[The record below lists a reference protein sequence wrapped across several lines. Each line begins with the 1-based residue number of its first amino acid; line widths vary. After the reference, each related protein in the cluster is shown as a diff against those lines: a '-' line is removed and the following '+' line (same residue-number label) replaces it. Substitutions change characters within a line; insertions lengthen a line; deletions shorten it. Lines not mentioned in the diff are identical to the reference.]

1 MNLST
6 AVTRIKLQLGLINIA
21 TPIEN
26 LDESIVQIIQDITVP
41 VFSTYASYKKNLYIR
56 TSDMELIEK
65 TAEYERYVLPD
76 FGTEKLLYVFDV
88 RYDTGQLSGL
98 ASYGAM
104 PYYGG
109 NLIQQILMGNASMNV
124 YNHIIPKMTFKYM
137 PPRELMLF
145 NVYSYTKVV
154 LELGF
159 QHDKS
164 LITIPESAS
173 ESFFKL
179 AVLDVKDNLYPTVK
193 QYSELQ
199 TAIGTINLKI
209 DDWQQAA
216 DKREELLREWDDTY
230 HLDGKPVYY
239 A

>member
-6 AVTRIKLQLGLINIA
+6 VITRIKLQLGLINIA

-26 LDESIVQIIQDITVP
+26 LDDTIKFILQDITVP
-41 VFSTYASYKKNLYIR
+41 VFSIYAPYKKTLYIR
-56 TSDMELIEK
+56 TDDMELIEK
-65 TAEYERYVLPD
+65 TAEYERYVMPD
-76 FGTEKLLYVFDV
+76 FGTEKLLYVDDI

-109 NLIQQILMGNASMNV
+109 NLIQQLMMGNASMNV
-124 YNHIIPKMTFKYM
+124 YNNIIPKMTFKFI
-137 PPRELMLF
+137 PPRELLLY

-154 LELGF
+154 MELGF
-159 QHDKS
+159 EHDKS
-164 LITIPESAS
+164 LITIPDSAS

-179 AVLDVKDNLYPTVK
+179 ANLDVMDNLYPTVK

-199 TAIGTINLKI
+199 TAIGTINLRLE
-209 DDWQQAA
+209 DWQNAS
-216 DKREELLREWDDTY
+216 DKRDELLREWDDTY
-230 HLDGKPVYY
+230 HMDRKPIYW

>member
-6 AVTRIKLQLGLINIA
+6 VVTRIKLQLGIINIA

-26 LDESIVQIIQDITVP
+26 LDETIVEIIQNITVP
-41 VFSTYASYKKNLYIR
+41 VFSLYAPYKKNLYIR

-65 TAEYERYVLPD
+65 TAEYERYILPD
-76 FGTEKLLYVFDV
+76 FGTEKLLYVYDV
-88 RYDTGQLSGL
+88 KYDTGQLSGL

-109 NLIQQILMGNASMNV
+109 NLIQQIMMGNASMNV
-124 YNHIIPKMTFKYM
+124 YNQIIPKMTFKFM
-137 PPRELMLF
+137 PPRELMLY

-164 LITIPESAS
+164 LITIPETAS

-179 AVLDVKDNLYPTVK
+179 ALLDTMDNLYPTIK
-193 QYSELQ
+193 QYNELQ
-199 TAIGTINLKI
+199 TAIGTINLRL
-209 DDWQQAA
+209 DEWQSAS
-216 DKREELLREWDDTY
+216 DKRDELLREWDDTY
-230 HLDGKPVYY
+230 HLDWKPMYF